1 MYHGVIIR
9 GDTAKITIGKNT
21 QSQDNTQILSTDLN
35 NKHAVINIGDNV
47 VIGIYNCL
55 LLSRSKLLY

>member
-21 QSQDNTQILSTDLN
+21 QIQDNTQILSTDLN